1 MLVLD
6 TCALIFD
13 ALQPEKLTAR
23 AARAIKQAEDSGQ
36 LACSDISLWEI
47 AMLIQKNR
55 INPGT
60 DCKTFLQLIL
70 DARKITVLPI
80 TSEIA
85 SISVSHAGFAHFD
98 PADRIIAAAAL
109 HHKAKLVTSDKR
121 LHAVPG
127 LEIMW

>member
-13 ALQPEKLTAR
+13 ALQPEKLSAR
-23 AARAIKQAEDSGQ
+23 AVRAIKQAEDAGQ
-36 LACSDISLWEI
+36 LACSDISLWEV
-47 AMLIQKNR
+47 AMLVQKKR
-55 INPGT
+55 VNPGT
-60 DCKTFLQLIL
+60 DCQTFLQLIL

-85 SISVSHAGFAHFD
+85 SISVSHAGFSHFD
-98 PADRIIAAAAL
+98 PADRIIAATAL
-109 HHKAKLVTSDKR
+109 HHKGRLVTSDKR

-127 LEIMW
+127 LDIVW

>member
-13 ALQPEKLTAR
+13 ALQPEKLSNR
-23 AARAIKQAEDSGQ
+23 AARAIKHAEDAGQ

-47 AMLIQKNR
+47 AMLVQKKR
-55 INPGT
+55 VNPGT
-60 DCKTFLQLIL
+60 DSGTFLQLIL

-85 SISVSHAGFAHFD
+85 AISVSHAGFSHFD

-109 HHKAKLVTSDKR
+109 HHKARLVTSDKR

-127 LEIMW
+127 LDIVW

>member
-23 AARAIKQAEDSGQ
+23 AARAMKQAEDAGR
-36 LACSDISLWEI
+36 LGCSDISLWEI

-60 DCKTFLQLIL
+60 DCKAFLELIIT
-70 DARKITVLPI
+70 ARNIVVLPV
-80 TSEIA
+80 TPDIA
-85 SISVSHAGFAHFD
+85 AISVMHEGFLHFD
-98 PADRIIAAAAL
+98 PADRIIAATAL
-109 HHKAKLVTSDKR
+109 HHRARLVTADKL
-121 LHAVPG
+121 LHAVSG
-127 LEIMW
+127 LAIVW